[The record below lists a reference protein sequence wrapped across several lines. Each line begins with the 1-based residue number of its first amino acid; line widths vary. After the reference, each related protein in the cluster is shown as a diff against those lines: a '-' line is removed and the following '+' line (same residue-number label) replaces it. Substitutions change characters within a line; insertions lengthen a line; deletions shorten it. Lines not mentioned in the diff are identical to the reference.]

1 MSQIYSIKNLLN
13 IKDKNITFTEKGIS
27 MENFKGVYSK
37 IIHAKL
43 SYSPNQCPHC
53 HGKDIIKWGSK
64 TSNIRLLKILEYN
77 SILRLQ
83 KQRFRCKDC
92 GKTFS
97 AETDIV
103 DKNCCISND
112 VKLAITLKL
121 QKNISEKDIAS
132 DFNVSP
138 NTVNRIVNSFFKE
151 HLPNKN
157 YLPQALCFD
166 EFKATND
173 CEGAMAFIF
182 CNADN
187 GNITDI
193 LPNRRLSYLKEYFS
207 SFSLE
212 ARKKVKHIVID
223 IYKPYMTLINDLF
236 PNAKIS
242 LDRFH
247 LVQLINRSFNKT
259 RIKIMNQCKNKDDR
273 YYNKLKKFWSLLLK
287 NCLDLKT
294 ERINRGRMFDYA
306 LLSEEE
312 IVDIILSKNSELKIA
327 YEIYQELLI
336 AIQDRKFNNFKAIIE
351 KYYSVSNEI
360 MKTSLKTFKK
370 HLEYIE
376 NSLTYDY
383 NNGLIE
389 GINRKIKTIKRTAY
403 GYKSFYHFRAKI
415 LISNN
420 LLATK

>member
-13 IKDKNITFTEKGIS
+13 IKDKNITFTENGIS

-92 GKTFS
+92 AKTFS

-138 NTVNRIVNSFFKE
+138 NTVNRIINSFFKE

-187 GNITDI
+187 GNIADI

-223 IYKPYMTLINDLF
+223 IYKPYMTLVNDLF

>member
-13 IKDKNITFTEKGIS
+13 IKDKNITFTENGIS

-43 SYSPNQCPHC
+43 SYSPNHCPHC

-138 NTVNRIVNSFFKE
+138 NTVNRIINSFFKE

-223 IYKPYMTLINDLF
+223 IYKPYMTLVNDLF

-312 IVDIILSKNSELKIA
+312 MVDIILSKNNELKIA

>member
-13 IKDKNITFTEKGIS
+13 IKDKNITFTENGIS

-53 HGKDIIKWGSK
+53 HGKNIIKWGSK

-138 NTVNRIVNSFFKE
+138 NTVNRIINSFFKE

-187 GNITDI
+187 GNIADI

-223 IYKPYMTLINDLF
+223 IYKPYMTLVNDLF

-312 IVDIILSKNSELKIA
+312 IVDIILSKNNELKIA

-351 KYYSVSNEI
+351 KYYYVSNEI

-370 HLEYIE
+370 YLEYIE

>member
-13 IKDKNITFTEKGIS
+13 IKDKNITFTENGIS

-53 HGKDIIKWGSK
+53 HGKNIIKWGSK

-138 NTVNRIVNSFFKE
+138 NTVNRIINSFFKE

-187 GNITDI
+187 GNIADI

-312 IVDIILSKNSELKIA
+312 IVDIILSKNNELKIA

-351 KYYSVSNEI
+351 KYYYVSNEI

-370 HLEYIE
+370 YLEYIE

>member
-138 NTVNRIVNSFFKE
+138 NTVNRIINSFFKE

-212 ARKKVKHIVID
+212 ACKKVKHIVID

>member
-53 HGKDIIKWGSK
+53 HGKNIIKWGSK

-138 NTVNRIVNSFFKE
+138 NTVNRIINSFFKE

-259 RIKIMNQCKNKDDR
+259 RIKIMNQCKNKDER

-312 IVDIILSKNSELKIA
+312 IVDIILSKNNELKIA

>member
-13 IKDKNITFTEKGIS
+13 IKDKNITFTENGIS

-138 NTVNRIVNSFFKE
+138 NTVNRIINSFFKE

-223 IYKPYMTLINDLF
+223 IYKPYMTLVSDLF

-312 IVDIILSKNSELKIA
+312 IVDIILSKNNELKIA

-351 KYYSVSNEI
+351 KYYYISNEI

-370 HLEYIE
+370 YLEYIE

>member
-1 MSQIYSIKNLLN
+1 
-13 IKDKNITFTEKGIS
+13 
-27 MENFKGVYSK
+27 
-37 IIHAKL
+37 
-43 SYSPNQCPHC
+43 
-53 HGKDIIKWGSK
+53 
-64 TSNIRLLKILEYN
+64 
-77 SILRLQ
+77 
-83 KQRFRCKDC
+83 
-92 GKTFS
+92 
-97 AETDIV
+97 
-103 DKNCCISND
+103 
-112 VKLAITLKL
+112 
-121 QKNISEKDIAS
+121 
-132 DFNVSP
+132 
-138 NTVNRIVNSFFKE
+138 
-151 HLPNKN
+151 
-157 YLPQALCFD
+157 
-166 EFKATND
+166 
-173 CEGAMAFIF
+173 
-182 CNADN
+182 
-187 GNITDI
+187 
-193 LPNRRLSYLKEYFS
+193 
-207 SFSLE
+207 
-212 ARKKVKHIVID
+212 
-223 IYKPYMTLINDLF
+223 
-236 PNAKIS
+236 
-242 LDRFH
+242 
-247 LVQLINRSFNKT
+247 
-259 RIKIMNQCKNKDDR
+259 MNQCKNKDDR

-312 IVDIILSKNSELKIA
+312 IVDIILSKNNELKIA

>member
-92 GKTFS
+92 AKTFS

-138 NTVNRIVNSFFKE
+138 NTVNRIINSFFKE

-223 IYKPYMTLINDLF
+223 IYKPYMTLVNDLF

>member
-13 IKDKNITFTEKGIS
+13 IKDKNITFTENGIS
-27 MENFKGVYSK
+27 MENFKRVYSK

-138 NTVNRIVNSFFKE
+138 NTVNRIINSFFKE

-187 GNITDI
+187 GNIADI

-223 IYKPYMTLINDLF
+223 IYKPYMTLVNDLF

-312 IVDIILSKNSELKIA
+312 IVDIILSKNNELKIA

-351 KYYSVSNEI
+351 KYYYVSNEI

-370 HLEYIE
+370 YLEYIE

>member
-13 IKDKNITFTEKGIS
+13 IKDKNITFTENGIS

-138 NTVNRIVNSFFKE
+138 NTVNRIINSFFKE

-259 RIKIMNQCKNKDDR
+259 RIKIMNQCKNKDER

-312 IVDIILSKNSELKIA
+312 IVDIILSKNNELKIA

-351 KYYSVSNEI
+351 KYYYVSNEI

-370 HLEYIE
+370 YLEYIE

-383 NNGLIE
+383 NNGLTE

>member
-13 IKDKNITFTEKGIS
+13 IKDKNITFTENGIS

-138 NTVNRIVNSFFKE
+138 NTVNRIINSFFKE

-187 GNITDI
+187 GNIADI

-223 IYKPYMTLINDLF
+223 IYKPYMTLVNDLF

-259 RIKIMNQCKNKDDR
+259 RVKIMNQCKNKDDR

-312 IVDIILSKNSELKIA
+312 IVDIILSKNNELKIA

>member
-13 IKDKNITFTEKGIS
+13 IKDKNITFTENGIS

-53 HGKDIIKWGSK
+53 HEKNIIKWGSK

-138 NTVNRIVNSFFKE
+138 NTVNRIINSFFKE

-223 IYKPYMTLINDLF
+223 IYKPYMTLVNDLF

-312 IVDIILSKNSELKIA
+312 IVDIILSKNNELKIA

>member
-92 GKTFS
+92 AKTFS

-138 NTVNRIVNSFFKE
+138 NTVNRIINSFFKE

-223 IYKPYMTLINDLF
+223 IYKPYMTLVNDLF

-370 HLEYIE
+370 YLEYIE

>member
-13 IKDKNITFTEKGIS
+13 IKDKNITFTENGIS

-43 SYSPNQCPHC
+43 SYSPDQCPHC
-53 HGKDIIKWGSK
+53 HGKEIIKWGSK

-83 KQRFRCKDC
+83 KQRFRCKEC

-187 GNITDI
+187 GDITDI

-212 ARKKVKHIVID
+212 ARKKVKHVVID
-223 IYKPYMTLINDLF
+223 LYKPYMTLINDLF

-312 IVDIILSKNSELKIA
+312 IVDIILAKNSELKIA
-327 YEIYQELLI
+327 YEIYQEILI

-370 HLEYIE
+370 YLEYIE

>member
-13 IKDKNITFTEKGIS
+13 IKDKNITFTENGIS

-53 HGKDIIKWGSK
+53 HGKNIIKWGSK

-138 NTVNRIVNSFFKE
+138 NTVNRIINSFFKE

-223 IYKPYMTLINDLF
+223 IYKPYMTLVNDLF

-259 RIKIMNQCKNKDDR
+259 RIKIMNQCKNDR

-312 IVDIILSKNSELKIA
+312 IVDIILSKNNELKIA

-351 KYYSVSNEI
+351 KYYYVSNEI

-370 HLEYIE
+370 YLEYIE